1 MLAYLFV
8 PAWLV
13 LGCLLCVSSAQA
25 APPPLFMPPV
35 AAPASSSAAS
45 RTLALEEAVRIGLA
59 FNRTIQAAYLGR
71 DTQWFDLYVAEGKF
85 IPKTTLSGSYKTLSG
100 AGGRARQIDGGVTSS
115 LALPTGGTLSLST
128 ARSLLPEQGQ
138 RSTLSSLTL
147 TQPLLKNA
155 GWAVAMSS
163 IVQARLND
171 ASSRIGLQNTVAQTV
186 AQIIYS
192 YRNLLRAQ
200 EQIKIADD
208 SLTRARRFLEMNQA
222 LAQAGRIPPVD
233 VIQAEADVANQ
244 ALALEENHN
253 QLDSQRLELLNLL
266 SLDLDTALTAQADA
280 WGLAVRLATPEQVD
294 ALIEQHPDYWA
305 ARLSLAR
312 ARQRVLLANNQQ
324 LWDVALVAGL
334 TQAQGG
340 ANQGEA
346 KKVDKYLGAQLS
358 IPLFDR
364 SIEQA
369 RVSAENDLK
378 TEKIQ
383 LAQTRQTLRGKILNA
398 MRNVQARARQAELA
412 DKAAELTRQKL
423 QAEQEKLKYGRS
435 SSFQVIL
442 FENDL
447 RAAENNRLNARLAYL
462 NSQVEWLLATGKLL
476 DAWQAP
482 LISYA
487 DVQTLLE
494 ADDEDA

>member
-1 MLAYLFV
+1 M
-8 PAWLV
+8 
-13 LGCLLCVSSAQA
+13 
-25 APPPLFMPPV
+25 
-35 AAPASSSAAS
+35 
-45 RTLALEEAVRIGLA
+45 
-59 FNRTIQAAYLGR
+59 
-71 DTQWFDLYVAEGKF
+71 
-85 IPKTTLSGSYKTLSG
+85 
-100 AGGRARQIDGGVTSS
+100 
-115 LALPTGGTLSLST
+115 
-128 ARSLLPEQGQ
+128 
-138 RSTLSSLTL
+138 
-147 TQPLLKNA
+147 
-155 GWAVAMSS
+155 
-163 IVQARLND
+163 
-171 ASSRIGLQNTVAQTV
+171 
-186 AQIIYS
+186 
-192 YRNLLRAQ
+192 
-200 EQIKIADD
+200 
-208 SLTRARRFLEMNQA
+208 
-222 LAQAGRIPPVD
+222 
-233 VIQAEADVANQ
+233 
-244 ALALEENHN
+244 
-253 QLDSQRLELLNLL
+253 
-266 SLDLDTALTAQADA
+266 
-280 WGLAVRLATPEQVD
+280 
-294 ALIEQHPDYWA
+294 
-305 ARLSLAR
+305 SLAR